1 MGRAIQ
7 GVMGLPASTGP
18 CSPPKPS
25 PNQSGRDVV
34 VSLTCVGNTASGM
47 ITTRVSLKALTGK
60 TPSKPQSNPLQPML
74 CGGYPTLTT
83 VALPLSGYGPCS
95 GCDLDGGD
103 DLLSHKS
110 AINNQ
115 LTSIVA
121 WVCV

>member
-1 MGRAIQ
+1 
-7 GVMGLPASTGP
+7 MGLLMVQGRVVPQHFLTNNSR
-18 CSPPKPS
+18 
-25 PNQSGRDVV
+25 RDVV